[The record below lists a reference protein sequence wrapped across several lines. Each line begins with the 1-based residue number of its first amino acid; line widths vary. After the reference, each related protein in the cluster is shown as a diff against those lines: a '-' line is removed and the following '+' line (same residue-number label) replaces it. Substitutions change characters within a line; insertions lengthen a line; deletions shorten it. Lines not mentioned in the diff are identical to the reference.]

1 MIGAG
6 KPLHVYADGRQD
18 PLGDVLADPRD
29 GLQPLDLLLMR
40 AQAFRDLR
48 VESGDLFV
56 QELHVSELA
65 CDHLPLVRA
74 HPTMQRQ

>member
-1 MIGAG
+1 MHTAG
-6 KPLHVYADGRQD
+6 EGPEGR
-18 PLGDVLADPRD
+18 VHTAPRD

-56 QELHVSELA
+56 QELHVPELTRGVGSG
-65 CDHLPLVRA
+65 PGGRA
-74 HPTMQRQ
+74 RV